1 MSQVKISVVSGS
13 RAEFGQLLPLLLKLQ
28 KDNYF
33 DLDFVVTGSHL
44 WSVSGY
50 TLGEVKN
57 YPLKISEDN
66 RWFVIVFLLQQ
77 YMVMFYVPVFVQL
90 RIAKV
95 KQTTTNGIDSTYL
108 FRNF

>member
-57 YPLKISEDN
+57 YPLKISEQIEIPNIEDN
-66 RWFVIVFLLQQ
+66 TPDGIGKQIGAII
-77 YMVMFYVPVFVQL
+77 QL
-90 RIAKV
+90 VYQSADCNNRPEYFD
-95 KQTTTNGIDSTYL
+95 Q
-108 FRNF
+108 